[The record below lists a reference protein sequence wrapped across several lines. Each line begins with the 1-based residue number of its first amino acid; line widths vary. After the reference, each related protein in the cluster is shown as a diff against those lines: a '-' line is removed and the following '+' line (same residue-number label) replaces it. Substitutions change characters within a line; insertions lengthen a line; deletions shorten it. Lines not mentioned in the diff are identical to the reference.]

1 MTFKNESGR
10 PVKPKLV
17 LKIYSD
23 WFENR
28 MVKICLALF
37 LGVIS
42 GFIFN
47 WATLP
52 LPWMLGA
59 MFANIMASLIRLPVA
74 GPNRLRP
81 LVAIVIGVMLG
92 SSFTPALFDQ
102 ITLWVSSLIFMVGYL
117 IAVAV
122 VVVPFYKKVAGFDL
136 STAYFAGMPGGLME
150 MMIIGK
156 DMGGDERSIILAHT
170 SRIVL
175 VVTLVAI
182 WFRVVQGIDLS
193 DRSEFGVPFSEI
205 PANELIVLVIVGAL
219 GYLLG
224 RSLRLPAPMLLGPIL
239 VSAAVHSLGII
250 HNPPPS
256 ELVIVA
262 QIFLGT
268 IIGCRFIGTEPK
280 TILRAIGL
288 GLGATTLMLILTFS
302 FAFACYQ
309 IFGQTLEQ
317 LVLAYSPGGLAEMS
331 LVAMAMNADIAYVAS
346 HHLVRISFVMMFAPL
361 LFKFVLRADNDVKK

>member
-1 MTFKNESGR
+1 VTLRNESNK
-10 PVKPKLV
+10 PSEPKLGS
-17 LKIYSD
+17 KFHSD
-23 WFENR
+23 WFKNR
-28 MVKICLALF
+28 VTKICLALF

-59 MFANIMASLIRLPVA
+59 MFANIIASLIRLPVA

-102 ITLWVSSLIFMVGYL
+102 ITVWASSLLFMVGYL
-117 IAVAV
+117 IAAAV
-122 VVVPFYKKVAGFDL
+122 VVVPFYKRVAGFDL

-150 MMIIGK
+150 MMIIGR
-156 DMGGDERSIILAHT
+156 DMGADERSIILAHT

-193 DRSEFGVPFSEI
+193 DRSQFGIPFSEI
-205 PANELIVLVIVGAL
+205 PVNELIVLVIVGAF
-219 GYLLG
+219 GYFLG
-224 RSLRLPAPMLLGPIL
+224 RILSLPAPMLLGPIL
-239 VSAAVHSLGII
+239 VSGAVHSLGII
-250 HNPPPS
+250 HNPPPR

-268 IIGCRFIGTEPK
+268 IVGCRFIGTEPK
-280 TILRAIGL
+280 AILRAIGL
-288 GLGATTLMLILTFS
+288 GLVATTLMLMLTFS
-302 FAFACYQ
+302 FAFAFYQ
-309 IFGQTLEQ
+309 MFGQTLEQ

-331 LVAMAMNADIAYVAS
+331 LVALAMNADIAYVAS
-346 HHLVRISFVMMFAPL
+346 HHLVRISFVMMMAPI
-361 LFKFVLRADNDVKK
+361 LFKFFSRENNKLKK

>member
-1 MTFKNESGR
+1 MTLKNE
-10 PVKPKLV
+10 PNKPSEPRFGSKFH
-17 LKIYSD
+17 SD
-23 WFENR
+23 WFKSR
-28 MVKICLALF
+28 VAKICLALF

-59 MFANIMASLIRLPVA
+59 MFANIIASLIRLPVA

-92 SSFTPALFDQ
+92 SSFTPEIFNKINVWA
-102 ITLWVSSLIFMVGYL
+102 SSLIFMVGYL
-117 IAVAV
+117 IAAAV
-122 VVVPFYKKVAGFDL
+122 VVVPFYRKVAGFDL

-150 MMIIGK
+150 MMIIGR
-156 DMGGDERSIILAHT
+156 DMGADERSIILAHT

-175 VVTLVAI
+175 VVTLVAV

-193 DRSEFGVPFSEI
+193 DRSQFGIPFSEI
-205 PANELIVLVIVGAL
+205 PLSELIVLAVVGVFGYFL
-219 GYLLG
+219 GQL
-224 RSLRLPAPMLLGPIL
+224 LRLPAPMLLGPIL
-239 VSAAVHSLGII
+239 VSGAVHSLGII
-250 HNPPPS
+250 HNPPPR
-256 ELVIVA
+256 ELVIIA

-268 IIGCRFIGTEPK
+268 IVGCRFIGAEPRA
-280 TILRAIGL
+280 ILRAIGL

-302 FAFACYQ
+302 FAFAFYQ
-309 IFGQTLEQ
+309 MFGQTLEQ

-331 LVAMAMNADIAYVAS
+331 LVALAMNADIAYVAS
-346 HHLVRISFVMMFAPL
+346 HHLVRISFVMMMAPI
-361 LFKFVLRADNDVKK
+361 LFKFFSRADNDLK

>member
-1 MTFKNESGR
+1 MTSRNESNK
-10 PVKPKLV
+10 PSEPKLV
-17 LKIYSD
+17 PKFHSE
-23 WFENR
+23 WFR
-28 MVKICLALF
+28 SRVAKICLALF

-59 MFANIMASLIRLPVA
+59 MFANIIASLIRLPVA

-92 SSFTPALFDQ
+92 SGFTPALFDH
-102 ITLWVSSLIFMVGYL
+102 ITLWAPSLILMVVYL
-117 IAVAV
+117 IASAL
-122 VVVPFYKKVAGFDL
+122 VVVPFYRKIAGFDL

-156 DMGGDERSIILAHT
+156 DVGANERSIILAHT

-182 WFRVVQGIDLS
+182 WFRVVQDIDLS
-193 DRSEFGVPFSEI
+193 DRSQFGIPFSEI
-205 PANELIVLVIVGAL
+205 PEHELIILAIVGAF
-219 GYLLG
+219 GYFLG
-224 RSLRLPAPMLLGPIL
+224 RFLCLPAPMLLGPIIG
-239 VSAAVHSLGII
+239 SAAVHSLGII
-250 HNPPPS
+250 HNPPPR
-256 ELVIVA
+256 ELVIIA

-268 IIGCRFIGTEPK
+268 IVGCRFVGTKPEA
-280 TILRAIGL
+280 ILRAIGL

-302 FAFACYQ
+302 FAFAFYQ
-309 IFGQTLEQ
+309 MFGQTLEQ

-331 LVAMAMNADIAYVAS
+331 LVALAMNADIAYVAS
-346 HHLVRISFVMMFAPL
+346 HHLLRISFVMMMAPI
-361 LFKFVLRADNDVKK
+361 LFKFVSRADNDLKK

>member
-1 MTFKNESGR
+1 M
-10 PVKPKLV
+10 

-170 SRIVL
+170 SRIVI

-268 IIGCRFIGTEPK
+268 IIGCRFIGTEPE